1 MINRE
6 LWNTI
11 TRTMDFVEQVQDFIN
26 GISIDLENINLEF
39 IQCDR
44 DLEVRAERE
53 IELEVGRAE
62 ACVGG
67 GGGKLLFTL
76 FF

>member
-6 LWNTI
+6 LWTTI
-11 TRTMDFVEQVQDFIN
+11 TRVMDFVEEVQDFIA

-44 DLEVRAERE
+44 DLEIRAEE
-53 IELEVGRAE
+53 ELELEVGRAE
-62 ACVGG
+62 ACLGVGG
-67 GGGKLLFTL
+67 GVPPAPTH
-76 FF
+76 

>member
-6 LWNTI
+6 LWNVI
-11 TRTMDFVEQVQDFIN
+11 TRVMNYVETVQEFIN
-26 GISIDLENINLEF
+26 NISIDLENINLEF
-39 IQCDR
+39 VQCDR

-53 IELEVGRAE
+53 IALEVGRAQ

-67 GGGKLLFTL
+67 GGGVPPAPTN
-76 FF
+76 